1 MPKLLIWFP
10 GDNARVIVVGLAE
23 CLFAGGAIAALLLVT
38 SDVDNPTA
46 NHSLFICRS
55 LNQGMIRRIT
65 IQKELED
72 LMRFVVLVF
81 CLTCVM
87 LVGTGLAA
95 GEDVP
100 FDTMTTEPTAVPT
113 EGTTYRAQIGGDTG
127 YYSISSVP
135 GGADVIFDGKYLGE
149 TPVVTEVYTTGTPS
163 HSISI
168 SKYGYN
174 TWTMMYNQ
182 NPSPGQTI
190 YVNANLQPVV
200 QTGTIQVSSSPS
212 GAIARL
218 DGGLTLTTPGNF
230 MYVTPGYHTIE
241 ISMAGYFPYSTSVSV
256 SAGGTSSVSASLS
269 PMQTTGSLRVT
280 SSPSGA
286 EVYVDEIYRGY
297 TPLTV
302 GSLSAGRHSVRLHLS
317 GYQDYTQNVDIST
330 GSQSSVSVSLT
341 PVYQP
346 TTGDILVISVPDGA
360 AIYLDGNYRGKT
372 LHGNPFDITGVAPGT
387 HTVTLLKSGY
397 QDSTT
402 TVAVSA
408 GQTST
413 VSVSLTPGSV
423 PSSTGDIT
431 AQSSPSGADVYLDNV
446 YKGFSPLSL
455 HDVPAGSHVVTF
467 RMPGYTDALVSAQVA
482 AGQTTPVMGML
493 SPVPTTAPTKSP
505 VFPLLAVGAVAI
517 LGALILARRR

>member
-1 MPKLLIWFP
+1 MRSTVLI
-10 GDNARVIVVGLAE
+10 
-23 CLFAGGAIAALLLVT
+23 
-38 SDVDNPTA
+38 
-46 NHSLFICRS
+46 
-55 LNQGMIRRIT
+55 
-65 IQKELED
+65 
-72 LMRFVVLVF
+72 F
-81 CLTCVM
+81 CLLCIMSLGV
-87 LVGTGLAA
+87 GLAA
-95 GEDVP
+95 GAETP
-100 FDTMTTEPTAVPT
+100 FESLTPEQTPMPP
-113 EGTTYRAQIGGDTG
+113 EGVAYRQQIGGDVG

-135 GGADVIFDGKYLGE
+135 SGADVIFDGKFLGE
-149 TPVVTEVYTTGTPS
+149 TPVVTEVYVTGTPS

-174 TWTMMYNQ
+174 TWTMTYTQ

-218 DGGLTLTTPGNF
+218 DGGLTITTPGNF
-230 MYVTPGYHTIE
+230 MYVTPGYHTVE

-302 GSLSAGRHSVRLHLS
+302 GSLSTGRHAVHLS

-330 GSQSSVSVSLT
+330 GSQSTVSVSLT
-341 PVYQP
+341 PLYQP
-346 TTGDILVISVPDGA
+346 TTGDILVSSVPDGA

-387 HTVTLLKSGY
+387 YTVTLLKSGY
-397 QDSTT
+397 QDSST
-402 TVAVSA
+402 TVVVAA

-423 PSSTGDIT
+423 PPATGDIT

-446 YKGFSPLSL
+446 YKGFTPLSL

-467 RMPGYTDALVSAQVA
+467 RMQGYTDAQVSAQVT

-493 SPVPTTAPTKSP
+493 SPVPTTAPTRSP
-505 VFPLLAVGAVAI
+505 LPVTIVAGALAVVGVYI
-517 LGALILARRR
+517 LGRKR